1 MIKIIQ
7 RKDVTM
13 PRVYQIRIVRS
24 SSGVYEVD
32 ANEVDADVN
41 RDAADCGCCC
51 DGHRNLIHL
60 PVVKIADMNP
70 FSTLMMF
77 PQERMIYM
85 PSAILTALET
95 KFDLDVCQEDAE
107 TFLSLIDF

>member
-1 MIKIIQ
+1 
-7 RKDVTM
+7 M

-32 ANEVDADVN
+32 ANEVDADVY
-41 RDAADCGCCC
+41 RDASADCGCCC
-51 DGHRNLIHL
+51 DGHCNLTHL

-70 FSTLMMF
+70 FSTLMSGDVIPNF
-77 PQERMIYM
+77 YPE
-85 PSAILTALET
+85 PEDDLHAILTALET